1 MSKKSIHCF
10 IQESPKFYGHYQVV
24 VHRFNVVVDGL
35 YQTCEKEYID
45 CHNIGTARSIRD
57 RLLSEKK

>member
-1 MSKKSIHCF
+1 MSKSLNPTKTDIL
-10 IQESPKFYGHYQVV
+10 IYPSPKFYGHYQVV
-24 VHRFNVVVDGL
+24 VLSSCGN
-35 YQTCEKEYID
+35 EYID